1 MNSLILEKAL
11 ELVEFLKSEIGEIH
25 TEIKR

>member
-11 ELVEFLKSEIGEIH
+11 ELVELLKSEIGEIH